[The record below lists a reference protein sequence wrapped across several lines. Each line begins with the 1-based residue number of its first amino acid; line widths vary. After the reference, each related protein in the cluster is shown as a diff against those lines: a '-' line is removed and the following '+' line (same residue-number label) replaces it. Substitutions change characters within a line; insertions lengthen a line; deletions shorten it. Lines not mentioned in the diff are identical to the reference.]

1 MDEDM
6 KRIYAIT
13 LIVLIALAACTTTDD
28 SLEAI
33 AVSRPLKYKELTAS
47 FGEQTRTYVEES
59 KYLYWH
65 EDDRLS
71 VFYGDDVNNEYKF
84 EGITGDKGGTFAVVT
99 EGTADA
105 TMSLDRIYALYPYD
119 STATISEQGDI
130 CYTLPATQHYASDS
144 FGKGANAMVAV
155 TESTEDRELYF
166 SNLCGYLKVK
176 LYGNILVK
184 SIELKGNGG
193 EKIAGAATISTSADQ
208 APAIVMFEDEG
219 TDESSGEGKSITLD
233 CGEGVAIGATAD
245 EATTFWFTLPPTTFS
260 EGITITV
267 TSSRDETFVKSTQK
281 SVTIGRN
288 TIQPMAALEMTGRGS
303 IIATLHAT
311 FDPIFKSCSSIKEF
325 APYVDQMLEVKG
337 VDNAGVSG
345 NTAYACLDGGFV
357 VAWTYDEWPASS
369 ADHSTLSAQSLVE
382 AATARI
388 SAEHNFIGQGLSR
401 NLKVGILNQTSEDN
415 NDQFLAWKNL
425 FNELQSS
432 FTQAGFDVTIVE
444 RDSLTYDFYQNE
456 FFDYDIILWNTHG
469 MYSFLGWST
478 DHWFL
483 GAEASSP
490 LSGGDGN
497 YDVDGWLDT
506 GTIGRIV
513 WSNGK
518 TYEMVSEE
526 HFRASTKRFN
536 TNAIIFASACL
547 SLCGNDNVS
556 DIFHEKGL
564 ATYLGY
570 NDKTCVSGQA
580 AVEFYKGM
588 LQGMTVREAYD
599 RLDDGYKQD
608 KHTYANQPDNDHNA
622 VLQIRG
628 DENLCIAHPELT
640 TKSPIIMD
648 ENILFTGRVKAWNDA
663 IVGSMGFLW
672 AKGSDLT
679 EGSELS
685 IDNGECRVVYDD
697 GCEPEGMREFTFTAE
712 VLLSGGEYTF
722 TADEIYYC
730 RSYAKIGDCYIYG
743 DVQAFVTGNNSD
755 NIIYYTSIDNQ
766 CARLYY
772 YNIGSAR
779 LVSNTYKDGLGML
792 VYDCA
797 ITSTGDYVLGR
808 RISNVKSVVLPRTV
822 TEISND
828 AFNKYQH
835 LESVTLPAS
844 LKTIG
849 AAAFA
854 ECRALEK
861 IDIPDGVMSIGGNAF
876 GGCGNLKDIDLPESL
891 VEISYRAFA
900 DCDALYDI
908 TIPESVV
915 TVGSYAFA
923 NCDVLYDITIPESVV
938 TVGSYAF
945 SYCNNLKRAKIG
957 LGVTTLENDVFRD
970 CVRLESVDMGENIT
984 YLGDGAF
991 NGCSSLKSIVI
1002 PDGVREIRPYTFY
1015 KAKSL
1020 ESITFGDSVENI
1032 MKNAFSECEKLQ
1044 NVVIPNGVTTIGD
1057 YAFYRCSGLKSVT
1070 LPNSITTMG
1079 ESLFNACTSLEQ
1091 INFPSNLTMIPEG
1104 FASSCTKLSSVTIPD
1119 GIEIIKE
1126 SAFYYCKSLTDFNI
1140 PNSVREIGP
1149 TAFSWCPGPSAI
1161 TIPAGVTNLGGSC
1174 LNCSNLKEVHCKPT
1188 TPPNGGY
1195 AFSTKWVTVYVP
1207 SQSVDA
1213 YRSNPGWSKY
1223 YNIRGE

>member
-33 AVSRPLKYKELTAS
+33 AVSRPSKYKELTAS

-65 EDDRLS
+65 EEDRLS

-382 AATARI
+382 AATACI

-415 NDQFLAWKNL
+415 NDQFPAWKNL

-456 FFDYDIILWNTHG
+456 FFDYDVILWNTHG

-679 EGSELS
+679 EGAELS

-712 VLLSGGEYTF
+712 VPLSSGEYTF
-722 TADEIYYC
+722 TADEVYYC

-766 CARLYY
+766 CVEPKFI
-772 YNIGSAR
+772 NIGSAIR
-779 LVSNTYKDGLGML
+779 VSNTYKDGLGIL

-797 ITSTGDYVLGR
+797 ITRTRSHIFGSRSSY
-808 RISNVKSVVLPRTV
+808 VKSVVLPRTV
-822 TEISND
+822 TEISYD
-828 AFNKYQH
+828 AFNNYQH

-849 AAAFA
+849 ADVFA
-854 ECRALEK
+854 ECKALEK
-861 IDIPDGVMSIGGNAF
+861 IDIPDGVTSIGGNAF
-876 GGCGNLKDIDLPESL
+876 AGCSNLKDIDLPESL
-891 VEISYRAFA
+891 VEIPYRAFA

-915 TVGSYAFA
+915 K
-923 NCDVLYDITIPESVV
+923 
-938 TVGSYAF
+938 VGSYAF

-970 CVRLESVDMGENIT
+970 CVSLESVDMGENIT
-984 YLGDGAF
+984 YLGNGAF

-1002 PDGVREIRPYTFY
+1002 PDGVREIRPHTFH

-1020 ESITFGDSVENI
+1020 ESITFGASVENI

-1057 YAFYRCSGLKSVT
+1057 CAFYRCSGLKSIT

-1079 ESLFNACTSLEQ
+1079 MSLFEDCTSLEQ
-1091 INFPSNLTMIPEG
+1091 INFPSNLTMIPAG
-1104 FASSCTKLSSVTIPD
+1104 FASGCTKLSSVTIPD
-1119 GIEIIKE
+1119 GVEIIKE
-1126 SAFYYCKSLTDFNI
+1126 SAFYGCSLTDFNI
-1140 PNSVREIGP
+1140 PDSVREIGDG
-1149 TAFSWCPGPSAI
+1149 AFAHCPGPSKI
-1161 TIPAGVTNLGGSC
+1161 TIHAGVTKLAGWALDC
-1174 LNCSNLKEVHCKPT
+1174 TNLKEVHFKPV
-1188 TPPNGGY
+1188 TPPIGGY
-1195 AFSTKWVTVYVP
+1195 YPFGKRYVRVYVP
-1207 SQSVDA
+1207 YNSVGA
-1213 YRSNPGWSKY
+1213 YRKFY
-1223 YNIRGE
+1223 GEKVYAILGE